1 MFTVGDR
8 VRLAIGT
15 VGRSSEALGTVIGFD
30 KDDVMVR
37 WDIGVER
44 ALAPASL
51 SLLGPSDRRASQAD
65 AATERL
71 VR

>member
-1 MFTVGDR
+1 M
-8 VRLAIGT
+8 
-15 VGRSSEALGTVIGFD
+15 IGFD